1 LYPSGTDGYQERYKV
16 TKTVKNKTLTKTW
29 EDPIVEEIRA
39 VREAHAKKFNY
50 DLDAIFNDFKEY
62 EKKVKEQRVERSK
75 KKPA

>member
-1 LYPSGTDGYQERYKV
+1 M
-16 TKTVKNKTLTKTW
+16 TKTRKNKTLTKTW
-29 EDPIVEEIRA
+29 EDPIVAEIHT

-62 EKKVKEQRVERSK
+62 EKKLKEQRIERSK